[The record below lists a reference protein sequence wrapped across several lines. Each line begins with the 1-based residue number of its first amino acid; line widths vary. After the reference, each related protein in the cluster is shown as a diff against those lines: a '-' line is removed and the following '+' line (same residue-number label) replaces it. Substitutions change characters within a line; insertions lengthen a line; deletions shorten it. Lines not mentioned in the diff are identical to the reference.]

1 MRNLAIIPARS
12 GSKGLPDKNIRELA
26 GKPLLAYSIDA
37 AKDSGLFDEIMVSTD
52 SEHYASIAKNAGG
65 KVPFLRSEENSNDK
79 AGSWDVVREVLN
91 HYAELGQK
99 FDTVCLLQPTSP
111 LRQGDDIVGAY
122 ELFERKGADAITS
135 VCEVDHTPL
144 WSMTLD
150 ETGSLRSF
158 RENLA
163 AVPRQ
168 QLPQYYRLNGAIY
181 IRRVAY
187 KENGA
192 EVLEADEYAYIMD
205 RKRSIDIDTEDD
217 FHMAEFFLKDFDKE

>member
-1 MRNLAIIPARS
+1 MKNLAIIPARS

-37 AKDSGLFDEIMVSTD
+37 AKASGLFDEIMVSTD
-52 SEHYASIAKNAGG
+52 SSRYAEIAKAAGG
-65 KVPFLRSEENSNDK
+65 AVPFLRSEENSNDK
-79 AGSWDVVREVLN
+79 ADSWDVVREVLN
-91 HYAELGQK
+91 HYAENGQR
-99 FDTVCLLQPTSP
+99 FDTVCMLQPTSP
-111 LRQGDDIVGAY
+111 LRQGEDIVGAY
-122 ELFERKGADAITS
+122 ALLEQKNAEAITS

-150 ETGSLRSF
+150 ESGSLRDF

-181 IRRVAY
+181 IRKVVY
-187 KENGA
+187 TGDGA
-192 EVLEADEYAYIMD
+192 DVLVQDEYAYIMD
-205 RKRSIDIDTEDD
+205 RKRSVDIDTLDD
-217 FHMAEFFLKDFDKE
+217 FAMAEFFMVGKL